1 MLRKNVPFRGFTL
14 VELMIV
20 VAIIGVL
27 STVAIPS
34 FMKYIRRSKTTEATM
49 NIRKMYDGAVS
60 YYEAEHAS
68 STGAIVAKQFP
79 DTVTAPT
86 PALTTC
92 CASTGQKCA
101 PSATYWTA
109 QTWQA
114 LNFSMDDPHYY
125 SYSFPSSGTGTA
137 SIFDAT
143 ANGDLDCDASYSTFS
158 RHGSVDST
166 GSVTGGSGIYS
177 KNDIE

>member
-1 MLRKNVPFRGFTL
+1 MLRKALFSRGFTL

-60 YYEAEHAS
+60 YYEAEHATS
-68 STGAIVAKQFP
+68 SGAIVAKQFP
-79 DTVTAPT
+79 DTVATAQPSMG
-86 PALTTC
+86 TC
-92 CASTGQKCA
+92 CGSTGQKCS

-125 SYSFPSSGTGTA
+125 SYSFPSSGTGT
-137 SIFDAT
+137 SSVFDAT
-143 ANGDLDCDASYSTFS
+143 ANGDLDCDSTYSTFS

>member
-1 MLRKNVPFRGFTL
+1 MSKLSRTYRGFTL

-34 FMKYIRRSKTTEATM
+34 FMKYIRRSKTTEAVM
-49 NIRKMYDGAVS
+49 NIRKLFDGAVT

-68 STGAIVAKQFP
+68 SSGAILARQFP
-79 DTVTAPT
+79 DAVKEPS
-86 PALTTC
+86 PAMGTC
-92 CASTGQKCA
+92 CKQTGQKCA
-101 PSATYWTA
+101 PSASYWTD

-114 LNFSMDDPHYY
+114 LNFSVDDPHYY
-125 SYSFPSSGTGTA
+125 SYSFPSSGTEKSA
-137 SIFDAT
+137 KFDAT
-143 ANGDLDCDASYSTFS
+143 ANGDLDCDDAYSTFS
-158 RHGSVDST
+158 RHGSVDKQ
-166 GSVTGGSGIYS
+166 GGVVGGSGLYT